1 MVENKLSF
9 RRVKQYINSLCQR
22 YSSTGLLLLL
32 LLLAEFALFLV
43 CSLIILCY
51 PLDAAYGEGI
61 LLNQA
66 QLLSRG
72 LPIYKSVHDYP
83 YTVAIY
89 TPLYYVVM
97 AVLFKVAGVS
107 LLVGR
112 ALSLLAALAIGA
124 MIYTLV
130 HKNSGQRFIA
140 ACAAL
145 LFYSFPLVRW
155 ETLFRPDMLAVA
167 LSLAGIF
174 VFTRGQGDRRLY
186 LAGSLFVASF
196 LTKQTYVTGLL
207 AVTAFLF
214 LTDLRSAL
222 KFIGWTS
229 SLTLLALTCFQIL
242 SGGWFLFDTV
252 VLNSNA
258 LSFQRM
264 GAAFLVIVIFELPF
278 VMIVVAY
285 LGFARRKDDML
296 FALYLAATAWH
307 LFATAKAGSASNYLL
322 EPQAALSIMVGLALQ
337 WLLAKKRLP
346 FTNRPLWN
354 RFAFIGLVY
363 LAIITV
369 FTSGELLVRVAN
381 ASEARVTLPRLTK
394 IVKSVPGPV
403 LSDDI
408 SLLVL
413 AGKPVYFEPFLFSL
427 LAKEGKW
434 DPRPLVARIRAQEYD
449 LLVLGH
455 ELSRPLSPYHG
466 IESWHNDLWSE
477 MRAQYQL
484 VHQVGPFYVY
494 EPKGKSYS

>member
-1 MVENKLSF
+1 
-9 RRVKQYINSLCQR
+9 
-22 YSSTGLLLLL
+22 
-32 LLLAEFALFLV
+32 
-43 CSLIILCY
+43 
-51 PLDAAYGEGI
+51 
-61 LLNQA
+61 
-66 QLLSRG
+66 
-72 LPIYKSVHDYP
+72 
-83 YTVAIY
+83 
-89 TPLYYVVM
+89 
-97 AVLFKVAGVS
+97 
-107 LLVGR
+107 
-112 ALSLLAALAIGA
+112 
-124 MIYTLV
+124 
-130 HKNSGQRFIA
+130 
-140 ACAAL
+140 
-145 LFYSFPLVRW
+145 
-155 ETLFRPDMLAVA
+155 
-167 LSLAGIF
+167 
-174 VFTRGQGDRRLY
+174 
-186 LAGSLFVASF
+186 
-196 LTKQTYVTGLL
+196 
-207 AVTAFLF
+207 VTAFLL

-264 GAAFLVIVIFELPF
+264 GAAFLVIVLFELPF
-278 VMIVVAY
+278 VMIVAAY

-322 EPQAALSIMVGLALQ
+322 EPQVALSIMVGLALQ
-337 WLLAKKRLP
+337 WLLVKKRLP

-363 LAIITV
+363 LAIVTV
-369 FTSGELLVRVAN
+369 FTSGELLVRVAS
-381 ASEARVTLPRLTK
+381 ASEARVTLPRLTE

-466 IESWHNDLWSE
+466 IESWHNDIWSE